1 MFTCEQNGSGQ
12 ALESA
17 HLGRRGNPQVPRKP
31 KRMTSPCGRELR
43 MGAMTLKIGASRAD
57 RALAAVAA
65 RASARLIAAMP
76 PPAAGAL
83 LFLPAGAAPGALWLP
98 QTSIWRWQ
106 TAALLAIAMIA
117 ALLIAWLAARCI
129 RLAGQRDEAMR
140 LSLDR
145 EAMLAE
151 TLHRLGNN
159 LSVISAMLNVQSRE
173 LGDLGARRAIEQ
185 AAGRVRVIAEVNRAL
200 DRLTSMDAR
209 IDDMFVGELVA
220 KCIESAGAESRVR
233 HETTIDPID
242 LPKLMLTPLALLVNE
257 CVNNALEHD
266 FPGEAHGVITIR
278 LEARSEEQGMRRLT
292 ITAAGLVPP
301 PDFES
306 SAGRSASLAFMNAF
320 ALQLDG
326 SLRLAPDERATRAV
340 LTF

>member
-1 MFTCEQNGSGQ
+1 MS
-12 ALESA
+12 
-17 HLGRRGNPQVPRKP
+17 
-31 KRMTSPCGRELR
+31 
-43 MGAMTLKIGASRAD
+43 LKIGASRAD
-57 RALAAVAA
+57 SVLATVVA
-65 RASARLIAAMP
+65 RASVRVIAAALP
-76 PPAAGAL
+76 LAAGTL
-83 LFLPAGAAPGALWLP
+83 LFLLAGAAPAALWMP

-106 TAALLAIAMIA
+106 MAALLAVVAIA
-117 ALLIAWLAARCI
+117 AIAAALIAWLAARCI
-129 RLAGQRDEAMR
+129 RVAGERDEAMKS
-140 LSLDR
+140 SLDR
-145 EAMLAE
+145 EARLAE
-151 TLHRLGNN
+151 AQHRIGNV
-159 LSVISAMLNVQSRE
+159 LSVISGMLSVQSRE
-173 LGDLGARRAIEQ
+173 LGDLGAGRAIEQ

-209 IDDMFVGELVA
+209 ITDIFVRELVA

-233 HETTIDPID
+233 YETSVDPFD
-242 LPKLMLTPLALLVNE
+242 LPKLMLTPLALLLNE